1 MKLRSRYLL
10 LLILLSV
17 SIMLMPA
24 SAQDSGEGGE
34 TPAAPGLQVNPE
46 SGIRFQHMPAI
57 EAPRT
62 LPEVS
67 LDPAT
72 TSSPAADADLPARDG
87 SGATTTPTSGPIT
100 VLIVLES
107 PAALES
113 APVGAGGLT
122 PSTAAAVQSAAA
134 QASSRQ
140 AQLISRLNSII
151 GVQVIGGTRL
161 TVNALAAVID
171 ASQLAEIEALPDVLA
186 VIPDQIGT
194 LDNANSVP
202 FINAVQAWEAA
213 GGYTGAGVRIGII
226 DSGIDYTHANF
237 GGSGDISHYTGNN
250 TSSIADFGFDGSKVV
265 SGFDFV
271 GDGWISSLP
280 LQGAGGS
287 PLGSSWVFA
296 AGDNDPLDCNGHGS
310 HVAGTSAGYGV
321 DDLGGTYPGPWDSTT
336 PFGTM
341 TIGPGVAPEAD
352 LYALKIGDCT
362 TSVSFVA
369 AVLAFDMAV
378 DPNGDGNPSDHLDV
392 VNNSYGGAYG
402 SPLEVLNTQVNL
414 ASQAGVIVVL
424 SAGNEGDTYFVNGAP
439 GVSPWGI
446 SVAASA
452 ADTTYAGLEL
462 TAGDGSYA
470 SYPTAIPANPSTG
483 GATGSYGPYSLRLV
497 GGTGNSQGCNV
508 ADYAGFA
515 GEAGLIVWSAAASG
529 CGSGVRMTNAVNA
542 GNVAGLVVVSA
553 NPADFPFINLA
564 CTYSGGASSIP
575 CVSIT
580 AADGA
585 NIAANIGAFQVR
597 FDSTLRVVGLGA
609 STSVADTLAGFSS
622 RGPSVID
629 AATGEIIL
637 KPDVTAPGVAITSTD
652 AGSGTGSL
660 TIGGTSMA
668 SPHVTGVAALMRQV
682 HPTWTVSQ
690 IKALIMN
697 TANHDLWTEINQT
710 GDNYGVSRI
719 GAGRVDIS
727 LALGSEV
734 VAYATAHPERVSVS
748 FSLVEVIDTA
758 TISQSITIQNRGA
771 ASQTYNL
778 SFQNLNITP
787 GVSFSV
793 SPSQVTVGAG
803 ASQTVQV
810 TLTANETG
818 MANVNIPDP
827 TTPTTQTGV
836 LGNLPRERIM
846 EAGGYV
852 VFTPTTATSTLRVPV
867 HAMAR
872 PASDMATANPLQ
884 IGQADVGVAALSL
897 AGNDVLTGFNTP
909 DDIISQVSAF
919 ELVGE
924 DPQTLDPA
932 LAGADIQ
939 YVGVTSDYMSVLE
952 LCAGNLT
959 CAINNTTIYIGI
971 VTYGDWSTLS
981 CFDGCFDLGF
991 DSNENG
997 GYDRHYFNFET
1008 GYLGNLDFTDTIL
1021 SFYTTSGT
1029 SWVWGPGGVSGA
1041 TDFLNGYDPATL
1053 ETYVYNN
1060 NVIVFP
1066 ISATRIG
1073 LSAANTDFDFDILA
1087 SASFETGD
1095 WVPVTPPYWYS
1106 YDIANPTYEFSDS
1119 YGIAGGPFLGAPMW
1133 FDLDGNAIP
1142 VGYDVTG
1149 LSEPLPPI
1157 LLLHHHNAADAGVGR
1172 AEIVQVERTTDMDG
1186 VMTKSVDDDA
1196 PAEAQTVTFTVTVS
1210 NTGPGVVEEPIIV
1223 DTLPTGLT
1231 YVSDTCPVG
1240 ATQVAVANGVEITC
1254 DLTATGVTIPA
1265 GFSFSFTIDATV
1277 DAGTNGTALTNEV
1290 ELTGWNPNSTDTDP
1304 SNNISY
1310 VSVCVGGIDGSCN
1323 PPPRVSN
1330 VRENVGV
1337 SLITYPRVGTQISQL
1352 QISFDQPVR
1361 GGSTADGASNAA
1373 NYRLLAAGSS
1383 AGFQTSVCNTPV
1395 DAGDSALGFSASYNA
1410 GTNTTTVT
1418 ITNSPLAAGDYR
1430 LIVCGSTSIVNTQG
1444 VPLDGNNDGVAGDD
1458 AVIDFAVDFGGSGV
1472 VSPDGTTAGSS
1483 LTAEEME
1490 DMSLPATGEVPW
1502 YMPTPA
1508 AIAIA
1513 VLGVV
1518 VLGITMIRRR
1528 KVNE

>member
-17 SIMLMPA
+17 SVMLMPA

-34 TPAAPGLQVNPE
+34 SPAEPGLQVNPE
-46 SGIRFQHMPAI
+46 SGIRFQHMPAL

-67 LDPAT
+67 LDSASV
-72 TSSPAADADLPARDG
+72 SSPAGDADLPARDG
-87 SGATTTPTSGPIT
+87 SATTTPLSGPIT

-113 APVGAGGLT
+113 APVGASGLT
-122 PSTAAAVQSAAA
+122 PSAAAAVQSAAT
-134 QASSRQ
+134 QATSRQ
-140 AQLISRLNSII
+140 TQLISRLNSFI
-151 GVQVIGGTRL
+151 GIQVLGSTRL
-161 TVNALAAVID
+161 TVNAVVAVID
-171 ASQLAEIEALPDVLA
+171 ASQLDAIEALPDVLA

-213 GGYTGAGVRIGII
+213 GGFTGSGVRVGII

-237 GGSGDISHYTGNN
+237 GGSGDTSHYTGND
-250 TSSIADFGFDGSKVV
+250 TSDITDFGFDGSKVV
-265 SGFDFV
+265 SGYDFV

-321 DDLGGTYPGPWDSTT
+321 TDVGATYAGPWDSTT
-336 PFGTM
+336 PFSTM
-341 TIGPGVAPEAD
+341 TIGPGVAPEAE

-362 TSVSFVA
+362 TSVSFIA
-369 AVLAFDMAV
+369 AALAFDYAV

-402 SPLEVLNTQVNL
+402 SPLEVLDTQVNL
-414 ASQAGVIVVL
+414 ASQAGVIVVM
-424 SAGNEGDTYFVNGAP
+424 SAGNEGDTYFVNGDP

-462 TAGDGSYA
+462 TTGDGSYPT
-470 SYPTAIPANPSTG
+470 YPTAIPANPSTG

-497 GGTGNSQGCNV
+497 GGTGNSQGCSV
-508 ADYAGFA
+508 ADYAGFT
-515 GEAGLIVWSAAASG
+515 GEAGLIVWTAAASG
-529 CGSGVRMTNAVNA
+529 CGSGTRMTNAVNA
-542 GNVAGLVVVSA
+542 GNVSGLVVVSA

-575 CVSIT
+575 CVSVT
-580 AADGA
+580 GADGA
-585 NIAANIGAFQVR
+585 NLSANPGAFTVR
-597 FDSTLRVVGLGA
+597 FDSTLRVAGLGA
-609 STSVADTLAGFSS
+609 STSIADTLAGFSS
-622 RGPSVID
+622 RGPSVVD
-629 AATGEIIL
+629 AITGEIIL
-637 KPDVTAPGVAITSTD
+637 KPDITAPGAAITSTD
-652 AGSGTGSL
+652 AGSGSGSL

-682 HPTWTVSQ
+682 HPTWSVSE

-697 TANHDLWTEINQT
+697 TANHDLWTEVNLS

-719 GAGRVDIS
+719 GAGRVDIA

-734 VAYATAHPERVSVS
+734 IAYATAHPERVSVS
-748 FSLVEVIDTA
+748 FSLVEVIDTE
-758 TISQSITIQNRGA
+758 TISQSITIVNRGT

-827 TTPTTQTGV
+827 TTPTTQPGV
-836 LGNLPRERIM
+836 FGTLPRERIM

-867 HAMAR
+867 HALAR

-939 YVGVTSDYMSVLE
+939 YVGVTSDYLSVLE
-952 LCAGNLT
+952 LCAGDLT
-959 CAINNTTIYIGI
+959 CAINNTTVYIGV

-981 CFDGCFDLGF
+981 CFDACFDIGF
-991 DSNENG
+991 DSDENG
-997 GYDRHYFNFET
+997 TYNAHAFNFET
-1008 GYLGNLDFTDTIL
+1008 GYLANVDFTDSIFAYFTN
-1021 SFYTTSGT
+1021 GQ
-1029 SWVWGPGGVSGA
+1029 SWVWGSGTILGA
-1041 TDFLNGYDPATL
+1041 TDYVNGYDPGTL

-1066 ISATRIG
+1066 VDANRIG
-1073 LSAANTDFDFDILA
+1073 LSAANTNFDFDILA
-1087 SASFETGD
+1087 SSSFVTGD
-1095 WVPVTPPYWYS
+1095 WVPVTAPYWYS
-1106 YDIANPTYEFSDS
+1106 YDIANPTYEFNDS
-1119 YGIAGGPFLGAPMW
+1119 YGVAGGPFLGAPMW

-1149 LSEPLPPI
+1149 LSDPLPPI

-1186 VMTKSVDDDA
+1186 VMTKTVDDDA

-1223 DTLPTGLT
+1223 DVLPTGLT

-1240 ATQVAVANGVEITC
+1240 STQVSVAGGLQITC
-1254 DLTATGVTIPA
+1254 DLSATGTTIPA
-1265 GFSFSFTIDATV
+1265 GFDFSFTIDATV
-1277 DAGTNGTALTNEV
+1277 DAGTNGTTLTNEA

-1304 SNNISY
+1304 SNNVSY
-1310 VSVCVGGIDGSCN
+1310 ASVCVGGVDGTCN
-1323 PPPRVSN
+1323 PAPHVSD
-1330 VRENVGV
+1330 VQENTGI
-1337 SLITYPRVGTQISQL
+1337 SLLTFPTVGTNISQL
-1352 QISFDQPVR
+1352 RVLFDMPVR
-1361 GGSTADGASNAA
+1361 GGTTEDGASNAG
-1373 NYRLLAAGSS
+1373 NYRLLAAGST
-1383 AGFQTSVCNTPV
+1383 AGFQTSTCSSPV
-1395 DAGDSALGFSASYNA
+1395 DSGDSALGFSASYNSA
-1410 GTNTTTVT
+1410 SNYTTLTVAST
-1418 ITNSPLAAGDYR
+1418 PMAAGSYR

-1444 VPLDGNNDGVAGDD
+1444 IPLDGNNDGTGGDD
-1458 AVIDFAVDFGGSGV
+1458 AVIDFTVDFSGSGV
-1472 VSPDGTTAGSS
+1472 VTPDGTTGSSS
-1483 LTAEEME
+1483 LTTEEMA

-1502 YMPTPA
+1502 YMPTP
-1508 AIAIA
+1508 IAIA
-1513 VLGVV
+1513 VLAMGAVV
-1518 VLGITMIRRR
+1518 VGAFVLRRR
-1528 KVNE
+1528 KAHE